1 MSISKE
7 NLEIKNRIFD
17 LERRI
22 EDMHLNFQKYCQG
35 IETKLPDWEQLQR
48 ELLQFSK
55 RQIYDMVLSRHL
67 DRVLYKFQNRK
78 SIWLRWLEQYQNS
91 ARTKGE
97 DDTTPPFGTE
107 VT

>member
-17 LERRI
+17 LERRV
-22 EDMHLNFQKYCQG
+22 ENMHLDFQKYCQG

-55 RQIYDMVLSRHL
+55 RQIYDMVLSRQL

-78 SIWLRWLEQYQNS
+78 SIWLRWLEQYQTS

-97 DDTTPPFGTE
+97 EDTAPSSGTE
-107 VT
+107 GT

>member
-17 LERRI
+17 LEKRI
-22 EDMHLNFQKYCQG
+22 EDMHLDFQKYCQG
-35 IETKLPDWEQLQR
+35 IETRMPDWEQLQR

-55 RQIYDMVLSRHL
+55 RKIYDMVLSRQL

-78 SIWLRWLEQYQNS
+78 NIWLRWVEQFQS
-91 ARTKGE
+91 ASRIK
-97 DDTTPPFGTE
+97 DDGDNPTPFE
-107 VT
+107 K